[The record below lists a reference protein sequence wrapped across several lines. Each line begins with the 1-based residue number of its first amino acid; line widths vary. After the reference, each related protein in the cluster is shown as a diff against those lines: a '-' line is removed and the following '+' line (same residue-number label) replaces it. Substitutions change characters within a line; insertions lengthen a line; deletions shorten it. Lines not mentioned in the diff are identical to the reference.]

1 MALCWMKAF
10 ICIAT
15 IWLFINGTKMLYPGR
30 TLYRLKAPPTR
41 RMFQLT
47 YISAV
52 HLNSGI
58 DSEDMTAKSLW
69 GFGLMSSWKNTNLK
83 LSAYMEGGIK
93 LVASMKA
100 E

>member
-1 MALCWMKAF
+1 
-10 ICIAT
+10 
-15 IWLFINGTKMLYPGR
+15 MLYPGR
-30 TLYRLKAPPTR
+30 TMYRLKAPPTR
-41 RMFQLT
+41 RMFHLT

-58 DSEDMTAKSLW
+58 DSEDMMAKSLW
-69 GFGLMSSWKNTNLK
+69 GFGLMSSWKNTKLK